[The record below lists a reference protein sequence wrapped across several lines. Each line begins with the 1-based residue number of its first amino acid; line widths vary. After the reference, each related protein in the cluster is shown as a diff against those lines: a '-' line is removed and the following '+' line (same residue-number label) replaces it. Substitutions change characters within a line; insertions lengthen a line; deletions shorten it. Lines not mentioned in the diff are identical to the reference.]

1 MELDISQV
9 RKYTILLKYSAQ
21 QLSSHLL
28 IYGDGISKQE
38 SGETLE
44 RIEAVIQKIK
54 GVLTEIAIVD
64 YKKTA

>member
-9 RKYTILLKYSAQ
+9 RKYTILLKYSTQ

-44 RIEAVIQKIK
+44 RIEAVIQKKK
-54 GVLTEIAIVD
+54 GALTEIAIVD

>member
-28 IYGDGISKQE
+28 INGDGISKQE

-44 RIEAVIQKIK
+44 RIEAIIQKIK
-54 GVLTEIAIVD
+54 GALTEIAIVD

>member
-9 RKYTILLKYSAQ
+9 RKYTILLKYSTQ
-21 QLSSHLL
+21 QFSSHLL
-28 IYGDGISKQE
+28 IYGDEISKQE

-44 RIEAVIQKIK
+44 RIEAVIQNIK
-54 GVLTEIAIVD
+54 GALTEIAIVD

>member
-9 RKYTILLKYSAQ
+9 RKYTILLKYSTQ

-28 IYGDGISKQE
+28 INGDGISKQE
-38 SGETLE
+38 SGENLE

-54 GVLTEIAIVD
+54 GALTEIAIVD

>member
-28 IYGDGISKQE
+28 INGDGISKQE
-38 SGETLE
+38 SGENLE
-44 RIEAVIQKIK
+44 RIEAIIQKIK
-54 GVLTEIAIVD
+54 GALTENATVD
-64 YKKTA
+64 YKKNA

>member
-1 MELDISQV
+1 MKLDISQV
-9 RKYTILLKYSAQ
+9 RKYTILLKYFAQ

-28 IYGDGISKQE
+28 INGDGISKQE

-44 RIEAVIQKIK
+44 RIEAIIQKIK
-54 GVLTEIAIVD
+54 GALTEIAIVD